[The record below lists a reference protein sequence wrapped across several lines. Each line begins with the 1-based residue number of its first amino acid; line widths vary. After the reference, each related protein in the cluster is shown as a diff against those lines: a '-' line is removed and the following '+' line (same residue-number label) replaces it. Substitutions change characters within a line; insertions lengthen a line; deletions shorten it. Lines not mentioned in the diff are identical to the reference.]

1 MRVSLDIPTDAISYA
16 FSHDVRVRF
25 AETDAMGVA
34 HHSSYIAWLEVARV
48 EFLRSLGTPY
58 PEIRAQGVDLAVLE
72 LFMNYRVSARFD
84 DLVTV
89 HTRVS
94 KLKGATFQMDSCF
107 ASRIRSVLWAQLSTE
122 FSTLKV
128 VPLACPPGFES
139 YSKGRKAQSLKT
151 GFRPSARAAT
161 DSSQFFVVRRT

>member
-1 MRVSLDIPTDAISYA
+1 MRVSLDIPTDATSYA
-16 FSHDVRVRF
+16 FSHDIRVRF

-72 LFMNYRVSARFD
+72 LFMNYQVSARFD

-94 KLKGATFQMDSCF
+94 KLKGATFQMDYLLRVQDQIS
-107 ASRIRSVLWAQLSTE
+107 ALGTTVHGVLDPEGRATRIPAWLRELLEGA
-122 FSTLKV
+122 
-128 VPLACPPGFES
+128 
-139 YSKGRKAQSLKT
+139 
-151 GFRPSARAAT
+151 
-161 DSSQFFVVRRT
+161 

>member
-1 MRVSLDIPTDAISYA
+1 MRVSLDIPTDASSYS
-16 FSHDVRVRF
+16 FSHDLRVRF

-34 HHSSYIAWLEVARV
+34 HHSSYVAWLEVARV

-94 KLKGATFQMDSCF
+94 NLKGATFQMDYMLRVEDQISALGTTVHGVVDPEGR
-107 ASRIRSVLWAQLSTE
+107 ASRMPALLREL
-122 FSTLKV
+122 LKG
-128 VPLACPPGFES
+128 A
-139 YSKGRKAQSLKT
+139 
-151 GFRPSARAAT
+151 
-161 DSSQFFVVRRT
+161 

>member
-1 MRVSLDIPTDAISYA
+1 MRVSLDISVDSNSYP
-16 FSHDVRVRF
+16 FSHDIRVRF

-58 PEIRAQGVDLAVLE
+58 PEIRAQGIDLAVLE

-89 HTRVS
+89 HTRVA
-94 KLKGATFQMDSCF
+94 KLKGATFQMDYLLRVEDEIC
-107 ASRIRSVLWAQLSTE
+107 ALGTTVHGVLDPEGRATRMPPWLRQLLE
-122 FSTLKV
+122 G
-128 VPLACPPGFES
+128 A
-139 YSKGRKAQSLKT
+139 
-151 GFRPSARAAT
+151 
-161 DSSQFFVVRRT
+161 